1 MPECTKAEREY
12 LDTLFGHFD
21 GDDDASEVVAAY
33 TAVLAER
40 RAAEQGSVTPTNE
53 AHEDEYAR
61 QVAEARIASLEA
73 ALAEERAKPK
83 EGAVRHRVVDLS
95 TKGLPSARVEKEHL
109 GWMSVGPVLAVQGH
123 SAESLAREHAARL
136 QAEHEKGGAV

>member
-12 LDTLFGHFD
+12 LDSRFADHADPWRTERL
-21 GDDDASEVVAAY
+21 SR
-33 TAVLAER
+33 AVLAER

-61 QVAEARIASLEA
+61 QVAEARISSLEA

-83 EGAVRHRVVDLS
+83 EGAVRHETQEGILAGSFHVIKSKLEWVGHGS
-95 TKGLPSARVEKEHL
+95 TCSFT
-109 GWMSVGPVLAVQGH
+109 GPD
-123 SAESLAREHAARL
+123 AERHAREHAARL
-136 QAEHEKGGAV
+136 QAEHDAKGVTG